1 VIGLSDSDKLR
12 DRATRLFA
20 IVLNAR
26 EQGLGAADDLV
37 DLANEALAQADE
49 MDLHDNAS
57 AHPPE

>member
-1 VIGLSDSDKLR
+1 MMETSDSDKLR

-37 DLANEALAQADE
+37 DLANEALAEADE
-49 MDLHDNAS
+49 LDRRGL
-57 AHPPE
+57 